1 MSEVTFS
8 IHDYNKH
15 WVVEVKVDGE
25 ARFFRLFR
33 DEFSA
38 YKFIHQHRDQ

>member
-1 MSEVTFS
+1 MQDLDFKVLS
-8 IHDYNKH
+8 YNKH

-38 YKFIHQHRDQ
+38 YKFVHQHRDQ